1 MNNKNTPILHGYL
14 VPYAFLGLLFKF
26 ANKLFRPKVIK
37 NDLYISIKEVQ
48 VKRILICNPAHLGD
62 VVISSSTVPLVKT
75 KFPNSEIYFLVG
87 NWSRKVAESIPGVDE
102 ILCYR
107 HWKLNRDS
115 IPRWRKFLIYLADC
129 KILLSQL
136 RNKEIDLAIDLYP
149 YYPNSSLLLFF
160 GKVKSRIGFTTG
172 GFEFL
177 YTKAVPFD
185 INDQHVVTTYISLL
199 KEIGINDVQRT
210 DLKPSLF
217 LTYPP
222 QEKIPSDEPTVI
234 IHPGSGDEKKL
245 WPLEK
250 WIDLIISLDDKI
262 PGLKIILTGSSP
274 QEKYIAGEL
283 LKYAKNVENLAGKQ
297 SWKEF
302 CFTVS
307 QASLL
312 IGVDSVAGH
321 VASAYSVPEVIVA
334 AGMSN
339 VNHWKPIGKT
349 VEVLTNALP
358 CSPCYN
364 GRGCEDMKCI
374 REVSVAD
381 VLHKIQSIL
390 VQ

>member
-1 MNNKNTPILHGYL
+1 MNNKKTPILHGYL
-14 VPYAFLGLLFKF
+14 VPYAFLGLLFKL
-26 ANKLFRPKVIK
+26 ANKLLTAKLIK
-37 NDLYISIKEVQ
+37 KELNTSMKEVQ
-48 VKRILICNPAHLGD
+48 VGRILISNPAHLGD
-62 VVISSSTVPLVKT
+62 VVISSSIVPLLKT
-75 KFPNSEIYFLVG
+75 KFPNSVIYFLVG
-87 NWSRKVAESIPGVDE
+87 NWSRKVAESISGVDE

-160 GKVKSRIGFTTG
+160 GKVKSRLGFTTG

-177 YTKAVPFD
+177 YTKAVPFV
-185 INDQHVVTTYISLL
+185 IKDQHVVTSYISLL
-199 KEIGINDVQRT
+199 KEIGINNVQGSE
-210 DLKPSLF
+210 LKPSLS

-250 WIDLIISLDDKI
+250 WIDLIISLADAI

-274 QEKYIAGEL
+274 QEQHIASEL

-307 QASLL
+307 QANLL

-321 VASAYSVPEVIVA
+321 VASAYSVPVVIVA

-339 VNHWKPIGKT
+339 VNHWKPIGET
-349 VEVLTNALP
+349 VEVLTMVLP
-358 CSPCYN
+358 CAPCYN
-364 GRGCEDMKCI
+364 GKGCVEMKCI
-374 REVSVAD
+374 RDISVQN
-381 VLHKIQSIL
+381 VLNKVQSIL
-390 VQ
+390 AK

>member
-1 MNNKNTPILHGYL
+1 MKFNKSPLKYGYL
-14 VPYAFLGLLFKF
+14 VPYEPIGYFFWFINRVASLIKF
-26 ANKLFRPKVIK
+26 GKKSFPFSTQPKHILVANT
-37 NDLYISIKEVQ
+37 
-48 VKRILICNPAHLGD
+48 AHLGD
-62 VVISSSTVPLVKT
+62 LVISSSILPAIRNKYPEA
-75 KFPNSEIYFLVG
+75 KIYLLVG
-87 NWSRKVAESIPGVDE
+87 SWSRQVAESIPGINE

-115 IPRWRKFLIYLADC
+115 IPKWRKFLIYLADC
-129 KILLSQL
+129 KSLLSKL
-136 RNKEIDLAIDLYP
+136 RNKNIDLAIDLYP
-149 YYPNSSLLLFF
+149 YYPNSSLLLLF
-160 GKVKSRIGFTTG
+160 GKVKTRLGFTTG

-185 INDQHVVTTYISLL
+185 IKDQHVVTSYISLL
-199 KEIGINDVQRT
+199 KEIGINDVQRA
-210 DLKPSLF
+210 DLKPSLS

-250 WIDLIISLDDKI
+250 WIDLIISLADTI

-274 QEKYIAGEL
+274 QEQHIASEL

-307 QASLL
+307 QANLL

-321 VASAYSVPEVIVA
+321 VASAYFVPVVIVA

-339 VNHWKPIGKT
+339 VNHWKPIGET
-349 VEVLTNALP
+349 VEVLTKVLP
-358 CSPCYN
+358 CAPCYN
-364 GRGCEDMKCI
+364 GKGCVEMKCI
-374 REVSVAD
+374 RDISVQD
-381 VLHKIQSIL
+381 VLNKVKSIL